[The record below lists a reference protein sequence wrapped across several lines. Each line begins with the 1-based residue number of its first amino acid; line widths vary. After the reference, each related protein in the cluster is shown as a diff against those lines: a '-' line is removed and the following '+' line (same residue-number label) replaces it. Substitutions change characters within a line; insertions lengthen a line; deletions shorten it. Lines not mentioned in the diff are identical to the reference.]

1 MSRLVESIPSAG
13 NLGFPCLVA
22 MEIALVYIESATSRQ
37 EKGSVGQ
44 ENEGFF
50 IGKGSR

>member
-1 MSRLVESIPSAG
+1 
-13 NLGFPCLVA
+13 
-22 MEIALVYIESATSRQ
+22 MEIAPGAVNLVYIEPATSHQ

-50 IGKGSR
+50 TGKGSR

>member
-1 MSRLVESIPSAG
+1 MEITPSAV
-13 NLGFPCLVA
+13 N
-22 MEIALVYIESATSRQ
+22 LVYSEPATSHQ

-50 IGKGSR
+50 IGKGSC